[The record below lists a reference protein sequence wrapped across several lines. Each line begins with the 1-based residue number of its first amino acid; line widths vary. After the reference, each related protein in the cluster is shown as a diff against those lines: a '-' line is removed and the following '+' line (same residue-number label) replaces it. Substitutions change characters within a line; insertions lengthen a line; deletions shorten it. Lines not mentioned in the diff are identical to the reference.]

1 MSVLAC
7 DRRNCEHVMCDRLIM
22 NDSKYICEDCWQELL
37 ELKDSWETPMT
48 ALEVRRRVIQFFD
61 TEPGT
66 AVDKPCDIDEEFG
79 RLTRNTR

>member
-7 DRRNCEHVMCDRLIM
+7 DRRNCENVMCSRLIM

-48 ALEVRRRVIQFFD
+48 AAEVRKRVVAFFD

-66 AVDKPCDIDEEFG
+66 AVDKPCDIDREFE
-79 RLTRNTR
+79 RLTR